1 MKNFT
6 IFFLFIILII
16 NSPVFGQYSVKL
28 RIGEIVNPLSP
39 EHPFEWRVTIYA
51 DIFDANK
58 NLVPHSS
65 NYHYYWY
72 KNECSGG
79 EVLWHEGDD
88 LYFLVPDGHNSIPSE
103 CDETITFQTYWVHVN
118 VRINGILYY
127 SGGVRIPDDESD
139 VLTQDRKSTRLNSS
153 HVRIS

>member
-72 KNECSGG
+72 FHGC
-79 EVLWHEGDD
+79 HEPFRDTD
-88 LYFLVPDGHNSIPSE
+88 SITNIQSANRNS
-103 CDETITFQTYWVHVN
+103 
-118 VRINGILYY
+118 
-127 SGGVRIPDDESD
+127 
-139 VLTQDRKSTRLNSS
+139 
-153 HVRIS
+153 